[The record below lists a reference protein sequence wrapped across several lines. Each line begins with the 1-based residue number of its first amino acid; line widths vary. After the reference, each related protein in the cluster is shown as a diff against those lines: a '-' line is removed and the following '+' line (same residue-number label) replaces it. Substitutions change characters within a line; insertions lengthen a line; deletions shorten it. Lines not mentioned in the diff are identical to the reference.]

1 MKVKR
6 TMPKLAEMTD
16 SNDRK
21 IRMKLLHREKEAGRK
36 QAQLGK
42 RSKQGYSGE
51 LDIHKTPLSVP
62 TDRHNG
68 CQETDGHSKTKAHR
82 KPTWAD
88 REKRCFQECKRT
100 ISVPSLGQEEATH
113 SAFSSLWGTGGTD
126 WATSTFF
133 FHQ

>member
-1 MKVKR
+1 
-6 TMPKLAEMTD
+6 MPKLAEMTD

-42 RSKQGYSGE
+42 RSKQGYSGK

-68 CQETDGHSKTKAHR
+68 CQETDGHSINQSTQKAHLAR
-82 KPTWAD
+82 QG
-88 REKRCFQECKRT
+88 EEMLSGMQEDYIC
-100 ISVPSLGQEEATH
+100 SQP
-113 SAFSSLWGTGGTD
+113 GTGRGY
-126 WATSTFF
+126 SLSLLFSVGHRRHRLGNF
-133 FHQ
+133 YPFLSSVRKQ